1 MSRKSNCYDNTPI
14 ENFFGILKQEIYC
27 GYVYKNFGEL
37 EMAVSEFIKYYNE
50 DRIKEDLDWLSPA
63 QYRQVAIVG

>member
-1 MSRKSNCYDNTPI
+1 MSRKSNCYDNTTI

-27 GYVYKNFGEL
+27 GYVYKSFGEL

-50 DRIKEDLDWLSPA
+50 DRIKEDLDWLSPV

>member
-1 MSRKSNCYDNTPI
+1 
-14 ENFFGILKQEIYC
+14 
-27 GYVYKNFGEL
+27 
-37 EMAVSEFIKYYNE
+37 MAVSEFIKYYNE